1 MRTTAGQFRFAQQ
14 LLSPNSISND
24 FLLSLARR
32 HWMRY
37 SILRKLLM
45 LWYYGDRKT
54 GEKVGLYETTA
65 FAAKDQR
72 SLIFVLRR
80 PSRQAPLPWAYPNG
94 LGNLP
99 LTGASRDALLPFY
112 RFTCKA
118 NFFFC
123 SFVENEIGL
132 HYSSNSNLRRK
143 SASLYS
149 SY

>member
-54 GEKVGLYETTA
+54 GGKVGLYETTA
-65 FAAKDQR
+65 FAAKNQR

-80 PSRQAPLPWAYPNG
+80 PSRQAPLLKS
-94 LGNLP
+94 LGISERTRQFAIDRCIEGCTSPILP
-99 LTGASRDALLPFY
+99 LHMQSQLFFL
-112 RFTCKA
+112 
-118 NFFFC
+118 FFC
-123 SFVENEIGL
+123 G
-132 HYSSNSNLRRK
+132 K
-143 SASLYS
+143 
-149 SY
+149 